1 MTTKVHVDD
10 RVSGDTQTDTISEIE
25 ISILNIIISGEPGSD
40 LILESLTPQD
50 FGSSDNSLIYGAAK
64 RLHDKGEPTDVLN
77 LYTELSKTEKTDGGS
92 WSSYLTEIPFIAL
105 SVNTSN
111 LEFYLRK
118 LNEARILRETT
129 EAAYRMYEAAK
140 EGDTERVGKLTDK
153 IAEIRALGVEADTGA
168 KCIALAHHD
177 PKPKPWVIEGL
188 IPDGFPSMIYG
199 AGGIGKSF
207 ISTYLGIEA
216 CRGGQSFMGYSFP
229 REPLNTLI
237 IDYELDADVQAERAQ
252 KVARGLNLTG
262 IPENL
267 HYYAPTKAA
276 ARALPEFRGLIK
288 RHDIRFVIIDSWGA
302 SGVDGGNPEDTTAF
316 LAELRNLGIAT
327 LTLDHQAKI
336 QTGENYD
343 NKTAF
348 GSVYKFNMCRSV
360 FQLSKIGDEKNP
372 MTLQLRHKKSNF
384 GPLVD
389 DLVLDVCF
397 EGDRVLFTQSSAPNP
412 DERDFELIGEAM
424 VTLGADGAKVNQ
436 QALTEHL
443 RGVIAKNRLHDL
455 LKKGNGSR
463 WQVTRGERNEMLYES
478 SFPVSRPLSNRET
491 GKLEIGNND
500 GLPPPPDEL
509 Y

>member
-1 MTTKVHVDD
+1 MNSENSNQKIETEQSLLNELTLGHVDFAE
-10 RVSGDTQTDTISEIE
+10 VKALG
-25 ISILNIIISGEPGSD
+25 LNAKD
-40 LILESLTPQD
+40 LSTETHK
-50 FGSSDNSLIYGAAK
+50 LIYGALT
-64 RLHDKGEPTDVLN
+64 RLHDRGAAIDPLSVYN
-77 LYTELSKTEKTDGGS
+77 ELEGVERPDGGS
-92 WSSYLTEIPFIAL
+92 WGSCIANTLGVSIPLGDVAYHVQQIKEA
-105 SVNTSN
+105 SRN
-111 LEFYLRK
+111 RK
-118 LNEARILRETT
+118 LSEAHYRAHEAVKKGDDEAVHKWSERIT
-129 EAAYRMYEAAK
+129 ELQSQGQAY
-140 EGDTERVGKLTDK
+140 
-153 IAEIRALGVEADTGA
+153 TGA

-360 FQLSKIGDEKNP
+360 FQLSKIGESKNP
-372 MTLQLRHKKSNF
+372 MTLKLRHKKSNF

-389 DLVLDVCF
+389 DLVLDVHF
-397 EGDRVLFTQSSAPNP
+397 EGDRVLFTQSSEPNP
-412 DERDFELIGEAM
+412 EERDLELIGEAIA
-424 VTLGADGAKVNQ
+424 TLGANGSKVNQ
-436 QALTEHL
+436 QVLTEHFK
-443 RGVIAKNRLHDL
+443 GIIARDRLHTL
-455 LKKGNGSR
+455 LKKGE
-463 WQVTRGERNEMLYES
+463 GELWETYPGDRKERLYES
-478 SFPVSRPLSNRET
+478 KFLKNGPIYNQDFRN
-491 GKLEIGNND
+491 LENDNND
-500 GLPPPPDEL
+500 DDLPAPPDEL
-509 Y
+509 F

>member
-1 MTTKVHVDD
+1 MSDSNSNPKIETEQSLLNEITLGHVDFAE
-10 RVSGDTQTDTISEIE
+10 VKALGLSAK
-25 ISILNIIISGEPGSD
+25 
-40 LILESLTPQD
+40 D
-50 FGSSDNSLIYGAAK
+50 FSTETHRLIYRAMERLNDRGAAIDP
-64 RLHDKGEPTDVLN
+64 LSVYN
-77 LYTELSKTEKTDGGS
+77 ELEGVERPDGGA
-92 WSSYLTEIPFIAL
+92 WSSCIANTLGTSIPLEDVVYHVNQLKEAARFRNLSEASYRLFESAQNGDSERVQKLTE
-105 SVNTSN
+105 
-111 LEFYLRK
+111 
-118 LNEARILRETT
+118 
-129 EAAYRMYEAAK
+129 
-140 EGDTERVGKLTDK
+140 K
-153 IAEIRALGVEADTGA
+153 IAELQALGAESDTGA
-168 KCIALAHHD
+168 KCIALAHHE

-207 ISTYLGIEA
+207 ISTHLGIEA

-276 ARALPEFRGLIK
+276 ARALPEFRGLIN

-360 FQLSKIGDEKNP
+360 FQLSKIGESKNP

-389 DLVLDVCF
+389 DLVLDVHF

-412 DERDFELIGEAM
+412 EDRDCELISSTIAALESDE
-424 VTLGADGAKVNQ
+424 VKVNQ
-436 QALTEHL
+436 QSIAEALKGIMARDRACT
-443 RGVIAKNRLHDL
+443 L
-455 LKKGNGSR
+455 LKKYDGQRWESYPGDRKERLYKSKTLKNGPIYSQGFR
-463 WQVTRGERNEMLYES
+463 V
-478 SFPVSRPLSNRET
+478 
-491 GKLEIGNND
+491 LENDNND
-500 GLPPPPDEL
+500 GDLPPPPDEWF
-509 Y
+509 

>member
-1 MTTKVHVDD
+1 MDNRNTPKEKMHETATSLLNEIAV
-10 RVSGDTQTDTISEIE
+10 GNTDIAEVLTLGLTARDFDSETHRLVFRGME
-25 ISILNIIISGEPGSD
+25 RLHERGEPIDPLS
-40 LILESLTPQD
+40 LCSALEGVQRPDGGAWSQYIMNVMGVALPL
-50 FGSSDNSLIYGAAK
+50 DNIAYHVQQVKESARQRWLGVAGY
-64 RLHDKGEPTDVLN
+64 RLHEAAERGDSERIQK
-77 LYTELSKTEKTDGGS
+77 
-92 WSSYLTEIPFIAL
+92 LTE
-105 SVNTSN
+105 
-111 LEFYLRK
+111 
-118 LNEARILRETT
+118 
-129 EAAYRMYEAAK
+129 
-140 EGDTERVGKLTDK
+140 K
-153 IAEIRALGVEADTGA
+153 IAEIQSIGMEADTRS
-168 KCIALAHHD
+168 KCITLAHHD

-199 AGGIGKSF
+199 AGGMGKSF
-207 ISTYLGIEA
+207 LSAHLGIEA
-216 CRGGQSFMGYSFP
+216 CRGGQSFMGHSFP

-237 IDYELDADVQAERAQ
+237 IDYELDADVQADRVR
-252 KVARGLNLTG
+252 KIARGLNTE

-267 HYYAPTKAA
+267 HYYAPVKAA

-288 RHDIRFVIIDSWGA
+288 RHGIRFAVIDSWGGA
-302 SGVDGGNPEDTTAF
+302 GVDGGNPEDTTAF
-316 LAELRNLGIAT
+316 LTELRNLGIAT
-327 LTLDHQAKI
+327 LILDHQAKV
-336 QTGENYD
+336 QTGESYD
-343 NKTAF
+343 HKTAF
-348 GSVYKFNMCRSV
+348 GSVYKFNLCRSV
-360 FQLSKIGDEKNP
+360 FQLSKIGEGKNP